1 MVIQL
6 ADGDTSS
13 HPGSGLIGYKFDRY
27 INAVRIR
34 NIPLVS
40 GVIASALAVFLFKL
54 MAKYRYLYTKSLLI
68 TIIITNVVLYGILE
82 TLAQSIL
89 NYDSSLPWVLYNTN
103 AIEETIE
110 LPPPP
115 SPSESVNDSDLGNFL
130 EYLESGLARDPAPVP
145 FPVSPLTNFK
155 FHKLARFMLWGAI
168 IANAQFWWYKFL
180 QIYAGDLKFVEVL
193 RKVLADQLCYS
204 PVSLAS
210 FFLYAATIIDG
221 GNLQNGREKLAK
233 LYLPT
238 LLTNYVVWIPV
249 QFINFL
255 LVPSAFQ
262 VPFSSSVLVFWNCY
276 LSVRNSTS

>member
-1 MVIQL
+1 MVIRL
-6 ADGDTSS
+6 HDDDTSNQFE
-13 HPGSGLIGYKFDRY
+13 SGQVFAVFDKY
-27 INAVRIR
+27 INAIRIR
-34 NIPLVS
+34 NVPAVS
-40 GVIASALAVFLFKL
+40 GVIACTLAAFLFKL
-54 MAKYRYLYTKSLLI
+54 MMKYRYLYTKSLLA

-89 NYDSSLPWVLYNTN
+89 NYNSSMPWILYSAAENGVP
-103 AIEETIE
+103 IH

-115 SPSESVNDSDLGNFL
+115 SPSESVNDTDLGSFL
-130 EYLESGLARDPAPVP
+130 DYLESGHTHGPD
-145 FPVSPLTNFK
+145 SPPMPIELLTRFR
-155 FHKLARFMLWGAI
+155 FHSLARFMLWGAI

-180 QIYAGDLKFVEVL
+180 QIYAGHLQFVEIL

-204 PVSLAS
+204 PVSLAC

-221 GNLQNGREKLAK
+221 GNWQDARQKLAK

-255 LVPSAFQ
+255 LVPTDFQ
-262 VPFSSSVLVFWNCY
+262 VPFSSSVLVFWNCF
-276 LSVRNSTS
+276 LSVKNSSF